1 MTNREGLILE
11 KWIDPQTRIHREFV
25 VSLDDPRFAKDSTEN
40 TGIETRFAA
49 KPSNWNERWK
59 DRRKDIFF
67 FLFLRASKIRR
78 SRLKGNDSRIRHV
91 VEFFKS

>member
-1 MTNREGLILE
+1 MTNREGLIFE
-11 KWIDPQTRIHREFV
+11 KWVDPQTRIHREFV

-49 KPSNWNERWK
+49 KPSNWNALEGSTKRY
-59 DRRKDIFF
+59 IFF
-67 FLFLRASKIRR
+67 SFFTRIQDSTLRR
-78 SRLKGNDSRIRHV
+78 NDSRIRHV